1 MSFFNTLVPSFSR
14 SPASAGDAP
23 EKSAGPTLKPA
34 YEVKEN
40 NDAYGVTVYMP
51 GVTKENLEIT
61 AEEGH
66 LHILGRRSWKQ
77 PEGMT
82 LVYREST
89 DLPFELLLEHEN
101 RIDADKIVADL
112 HDGVLRISLPKH
124 EAVKPRKITIS

>member
-1 MSFFNTLVPSFSR
+1 MSFFNTLVPSFTR
-14 SPASAGDAP
+14 SPARASQASEAAP
-23 EKSAGPTLKPA
+23 EPTLKPA

-40 NDAYGVTVYMP
+40 DDAYGVTVYLP

-77 PEGMT
+77 PEGWT
-82 LVYREST
+82 LVYRESA
-89 DLPFELLLEHEN
+89 DLPFELMLDHEN

-112 HDGVLRISLPKH
+112 RDGVLRISLPKH
-124 EAVKPRKITIS
+124 EAVKPRKIAVS